1 MVIKAIS
8 DFRHGKNAYPSR
20 GQLDSQRDAVNLA
33 NDRLDGAGDILAQLE
48 AWLHVAG
55 SIGKKPGRV
64 RRSWPGGWAV
74 FLHGQRG
81 HLPYQLSLEAKWRT
95 ACGHDHQ
102 GWAAAQ
108 QHPSHT
114 PARTP
119 AGPAG
124 A

>member
-1 MVIKAIS
+1 
-8 DFRHGKNAYPSR
+8 
-20 GQLDSQRDAVNLA
+20 LA

-108 QHPSHT
+108 QHLSHT
-114 PARTP
+114 PGRIQDVLAGVKHEWGCRT
-119 AGPAG
+119 AEVLRHRF
-124 A
+124 